1 MNKISFLKLVIVIA
15 TLSSLVYAGGGNR
28 VGTAGST
35 QLLIPVGP
43 RGIAMGQTGVI
54 DSKGVEGIFWNPATL
69 SLESGTS
76 VMFTHMNYIADI
88 GIEYGALSVNTGKF
102 GTIGFSI
109 KSLSIGEIEVTTAD
123 LPDGTGQF
131 FKPQY
136 VTAGLTYSIMLNDRI
151 SIGLTGNLNM
161 ERLNLVSKTNMSFNA
176 GICYKNL
183 GNINGLVIGIVL
195 KNLGPQSSYDG
206 SGLNITSQ
214 SMPSYDRT
222 GVEYYKIQATSEDLP
237 TTLELGIG
245 YRFAINAKNALRLN
259 GVFQNSN
266 YYYDEYRI
274 GLEYAFDDFLFVRG
288 GYILTP
294 EVTDEN
300 AKQNLL
306 AAGFG
311 VKLGIGGNMNISIDY
326 AFQQRKLFENSHTFG
341 VTLTF

>member
-1 MNKISFLKLVIVIA
+1 
-15 TLSSLVYAGGGNR
+15 
-28 VGTAGST
+28 
-35 QLLIPVGP
+35 
-43 RGIAMGQTGVI
+43 
-54 DSKGVEGIFWNPATL
+54 
-69 SLESGTS
+69 
-76 VMFTHMNYIADI
+76 
-88 GIEYGALSVNTGKF
+88 
-102 GTIGFSI
+102 
-109 KSLSIGEIEVTTAD
+109 
-123 LPDGTGQF
+123 
-131 FKPQY
+131 
-136 VTAGLTYSIMLNDRI
+136 
-151 SIGLTGNLNM
+151 
-161 ERLNLVSKTNMSFNA
+161 MSFNA

-222 GVEYYKIQATSEDLP
+222 GIEYYKIQATSEDLP

-245 YRFAINAKNALRLN
+245 YQFSINAKNALRVN

-311 VKLGIGGNMNISIDY
+311 VKVGIGGNMNISIDY